1 MSIRVDLW
9 TVYVQVFVLH
19 QLMRL
24 SWELMLAW
32 AFIQQ
37 GNRNGVI
44 YERDDQK
51 LRHEERNTHS
61 EKLRIVNPF
70 ILELLLI
77 AARGLCWA
85 WHTDKMPTGTCEQ
98 LTINLWLKCVMGWVI
113 SSAAHTRTFRAYL
126 YVFQNQ
132 LNLLDINH
140 FLLKQ
145 ITRYKITVGQTRQF
159 CLSFHVFSPPTYSEV

>member
-1 MSIRVDLW
+1 
-9 TVYVQVFVLH
+9 
-19 QLMRL
+19 MRL

-77 AARGLCWA
+77 AARGLC
-85 WHTDKMPTGTCEQ
+85 
-98 LTINLWLKCVMGWVI
+98 
-113 SSAAHTRTFRAYL
+113 
-126 YVFQNQ
+126 
-132 LNLLDINH
+132 
-140 FLLKQ
+140 
-145 ITRYKITVGQTRQF
+145 
-159 CLSFHVFSPPTYSEV
+159 